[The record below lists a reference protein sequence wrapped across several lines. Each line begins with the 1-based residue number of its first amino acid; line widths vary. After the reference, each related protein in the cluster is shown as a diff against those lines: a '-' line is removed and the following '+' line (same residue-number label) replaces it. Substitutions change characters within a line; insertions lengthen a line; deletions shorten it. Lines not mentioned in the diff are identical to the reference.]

1 MASPEVCAGTAPDV
15 AQAAAPV
22 DAQIF
27 GDIRFRYEHAT
38 DGGRPLDASAATLRL
53 RAGLEVSRGDW
64 LTGLAEFEGA
74 EAFVSAYD
82 DLVGPPEN
90 RAVIADPAFFELN
103 RLYVRMSPIERASIT
118 VGRQYLSF
126 DDERFLGRVA
136 FRQNDQTM
144 DAVRLEAALPLGLD
158 VEAAYIWRVNRILSG
173 RNPNGRFR
181 GDSAVVNAS
190 LQTPVGRIAG
200 FYYALD
206 LETGPRDAPVAAASS
221 ETVGVRWEGRSA
233 MVDPAVLRWEG
244 SYARQTDFADAP
256 LPYAADYWLGAASVD
271 IGRLTFGGRFELLG
285 RGGARAFQTPLATLH
300 AFQGA
305 ADVFL
310 ATPSEGLR
318 ETALRI
324 DWRAG
329 EVGPFTSVT
338 AFASGHQF
346 KDASGAR
353 LFGREV
359 NAGLKASFRGVG
371 LAVKVA
377 RYEASSFGEDVRRL
391 WLSVERAF

>member
-1 MASPEVCAGTAPDV
+1 MASPAARAGAAQDA
-15 AQAAAPV
+15 AQAPTPL
-22 DAQIF
+22 DAQLF
-27 GDIRFRYEHAT
+27 GDIRFRYEHAR

-53 RAGLEVSRGDW
+53 RAGLEVSLEDG

-74 EAFVSAYD
+74 EAFVDAYD
-82 DLVGPPEN
+82 DLIGPPEN
-90 RAVIADPAFFELN
+90 RAVVADPAFAELN
-103 RLYVRMSPIERASIT
+103 RLYVRMSPLKGASIT
-118 VGRQYLSF
+118 VGRQYLSL
-126 DDERFLGRVA
+126 DDERFIGRVA
-136 FRQNDQTM
+136 FRQNDQTL

-158 VEAAYIWRVNRILSG
+158 VEAAYIWSVNRILSD

-181 GDSAVVNAS
+181 GDSAVINAS
-190 LQTPVGRIAG
+190 LRTPVGRIAG

-206 LETGPRDAPVAAASS
+206 LETGPRTAPDASASS
-221 ETVGVRWEGRSA
+221 KTVGVRWEGRSA
-233 MVDPAVLRWEG
+233 AFDPAVLRWEG
-244 SYARQTDFADAP
+244 SYARQTEFADAP
-256 LPYAADYWLGAASVD
+256 LPYAADYWLGAASAE

-310 ATPSEGLR
+310 TTPSEGVR

-329 EVGPFTSVT
+329 EIGPFTSVA

-346 KDASGAR
+346 KDASGTR
-353 LFGREV
+353 LFGREM
-359 NAGLKASFRGVG
+359 NAGLKGSFRGVG

-377 RYEASSFGEDVRRL
+377 RYEASSFGEDVRRI
-391 WLSVERAF
+391 WLSAERAF